1 VRLSG
6 AASTDEAAA
15 IAAAL
20 ARFEADTT
28 PVAAAEGDA
37 VSPWQRAALAEG
49 VGAKG
54 IVQKHLE
61 GGGVQW
67 QS

>member
-1 VRLSG
+1 MDRSPNP
-6 AASTDEAAA
+6 DEAAA
-15 IAAAL
+15 IAAAIG
-20 ARFEADTT
+20 RFEAETA
-28 PVAAAEGDA
+28 VAPAAEEEA
-37 VSPWQRAALAEG
+37 VSPWQRAALVEG

-61 GGGVQW
+61 GGSQW